1 MFYYYISIN
10 VTMALIRFSKQKY
23 PLIKSIEFQIINS
36 LYIYFN
42 IIFIKLNVVQNF
54 LYNEI

>member
-1 MFYYYISIN
+1 
-10 VTMALIRFSKQKY
+10 MALIRFSKQKY